1 MFYIWSIIKQQTNNK
16 MKTLHNIWDL
26 EQLTNHNLKE
36 IAFEL
41 DYILFSEC
49 VMNYNPMNKIELVS
63 SIYNTLLGENL
74 DDMTDMIDY
83 LIELVKDEQMTLTN
97 H

>member
-1 MFYIWSIIKQQTNNK
+1 
-16 MKTLHNIWDL
+16 
-26 EQLTNHNLKE
+26 
-36 IAFEL
+36 
-41 DYILFSEC
+41 
-49 VMNYNPMNKIELVS
+49 MNYNPMNKIDLVS

-74 DDMTDMIDY
+74 SDMTDMIDY